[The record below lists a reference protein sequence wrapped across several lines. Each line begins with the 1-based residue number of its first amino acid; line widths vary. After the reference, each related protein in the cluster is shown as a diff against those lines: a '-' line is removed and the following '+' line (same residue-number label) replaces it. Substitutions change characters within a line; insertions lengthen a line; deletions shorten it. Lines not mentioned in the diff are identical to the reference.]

1 MKKKLLVLFLV
12 LEVISFSTS
21 CYIYEYE
28 KKDGKVIF
36 SQSIVPGGHT
46 IKTNQVK
53 KADLKTFEVL
63 DKSEK
68 VARDKK
74 NFYYMGKLV
83 KGIDGETVEVVN
95 VETKNP
101 DMGKKII
108 DGIEVTVRLSTA
120 AHCFKPYI
128 TEVRDKNGNHL
139 IMDIQSGMYEL
150 VE

>member
-1 MKKKLLVLFLV
+1 MKKILLLLFFVLS
-12 LEVISFSTS
+12 VISFSTS
-21 CYIYEYE
+21 CYFYEYE
-28 KKDGKVIF
+28 KKNDKIMF
-36 SQSIVPGGHT
+36 SQGIVPGGRI

-53 KADLKTFEVL
+53 KADLETFEVL
-63 DKSEK
+63 EKSGRIAKDK
-68 VARDKK
+68 R

-83 KGIDGETVEVVN
+83 KGIDGETLEVVN

-101 DMGKKII
+101 DMGKKVIN
-108 DGIEVTVRLSTA
+108 GVEVTVRLSTA

-128 TEVRDKNGNHL
+128 TEVKDKNGNHL